1 MALHITDAN
10 FKEVLA
16 NNAVVVVDFGAAW
29 CGPCKSLQPVIDK
42 IATAYEGRAAVGKI
56 DIEESPETTEEFA
69 IRSVPT
75 ILFFKNGEMVPGKK
89 IVGATSEAKIT
100 TIIDEIL

>member
-1 MALHITDAN
+1 MALHITDVN

-42 IATAYEGRAAVGKI
+42 IATAYEGRAAVGKV

-75 ILFFKNGEMVPGKK
+75 ILFFKNGELVPGKK
-89 IVGATSEAKIT
+89 IVGATNEAKIT
-100 TIIDEIL
+100 AIIDEIL

>member
-42 IATAYEGRAAVGKI
+42 IATAYEGRAAVGKV

-75 ILFFKNGEMVPGKK
+75 ILFFKNGELVPGKK
-89 IVGATSEAKIT
+89 IVGATNEAKIT
-100 TIIDEIL
+100 AIIDEIL

>member
-89 IVGATSEAKIT
+89 IVGATSEAKT
-100 TIIDEIL
+100 TAIIDEIL

>member
-16 NNAVVVVDFGAAW
+16 NNAVVVVDFGATW
-29 CGPCKSLQPVIDK
+29 CGPCKSLSPVIDK
-42 IATAYEGRAAVGKI
+42 IATAYEGRAAVGKV

-75 ILFFKNGEMVPGKK
+75 ILFFKNGELVPGKK
-89 IVGATSEAKIT
+89 IVGATNEAKIT
-100 TIIDEIL
+100 AIIDEIL

>member
-29 CGPCKSLQPVIDK
+29 CGPCKSLSPVIDK
-42 IATAYEGRAAVGKI
+42 IATAYEGRAAVGKV

-89 IVGATSEAKIT
+89 IVGATNEAKIT
-100 TIIDEIL
+100 AIIDEIL

>member
-29 CGPCKSLQPVIDK
+29 CGPCKSLSPVIDK
-42 IATAYEGRAAVGKI
+42 IATAYEGRTAVGKV

-75 ILFFKNGEMVPGKK
+75 ILFFKNGELVPGKK
-89 IVGATSEAKIT
+89 IVGATNEAKIT
-100 TIIDEIL
+100 AIIDEIL

>member
-29 CGPCKSLQPVIDK
+29 CGPCKSLSPVIDK
-42 IATAYEGRAAVGKI
+42 IETAYEGRAAVGKV

-75 ILFFKNGEMVPGKK
+75 ILFFKNGELVPGKK
-89 IVGATSEAKIT
+89 IVGATNEAKIT
-100 TIIDEIL
+100 AIIDEIL

>member
-75 ILFFKNGEMVPGKK
+75 ILFFKNGELVPGKK
-89 IVGATSEAKIT
+89 IVGATNEAKIT
-100 TIIDEIL
+100 AIIDEIL

>member
-16 NNAVVVVDFGAAW
+16 NNTLVVVDFGAAW
-29 CGPCKSLQPVIDK
+29 CGPCKSLAPIIDK
-42 IATAYEGRAAVGKI
+42 IANAYEGRAAVGKV
-56 DIEESPETTEEFA
+56 DIEESTEITEEYA

-75 ILFFKNGEMVPGKK
+75 ILFFKNGEMVQGKK
-89 IVGATSEAKIT
+89 VVGATSEAKIT
-100 TIIDEIL
+100 AIIDELL

>member
-42 IATAYEGRAAVGKI
+42 IATAYEGRAAVGKV

-89 IVGATSEAKIT
+89 IVGATNEAKIT
-100 TIIDEIL
+100 AIIDEIL

>member
-42 IATAYEGRAAVGKI
+42 IATAYEGRAAVGKV

-100 TIIDEIL
+100 DIIDEIL

>member
-89 IVGATSEAKIT
+89 IVGATNEAKIT
-100 TIIDEIL
+100 AIIDEIL

>member
-29 CGPCKSLQPVIDK
+29 CGPCKSLSHVIDK
-42 IATAYEGRAAVGKI
+42 IATAYEGRAAVGKV

-89 IVGATSEAKIT
+89 IVGATNEAKIT
-100 TIIDEIL
+100 AIIDEIL

>member
-16 NNAVVVVDFGAAW
+16 NNGLVVVDFGAAW
-29 CGPCKSLQPVIDK
+29 CGPCKSLGPVIEK
-42 IATAYEGRAAVGKI
+42 LAAAYEGRAAIGKV
-56 DIEESPETTEEFA
+56 DIEESPEITEEFG

-75 ILFFKNGEMVPGKK
+75 ILFFKNGEQVPGKK
-89 IVGATSEAKIT
+89 FVGATTEAKIAAM
-100 TIIDEIL
+100 IDELL

>member
-29 CGPCKSLQPVIDK
+29 CGPCKSLSPVIDK
-42 IATAYEGRAAVGKI
+42 IATA
-56 DIEESPETTEEFA
+56 
-69 IRSVPT
+69 
-75 ILFFKNGEMVPGKK
+75 
-89 IVGATSEAKIT
+89 
-100 TIIDEIL
+100 

>member
-56 DIEESPETTEEFA
+56 DIEENDDLATKYA
-69 IRSVPT
+69 IRNIPT
-75 ILFFKNGEMVPGKK
+75 VLFFKNGEVVDKM
-89 IVGATSEAKIT
+89 VGAAPKAAYEEKLKS
-100 TIIDEIL
+100 LL

>member
-29 CGPCKSLQPVIDK
+29 CGPCKSLSPVIDK
-42 IATAYEGRAAVGKI
+42 IATAYEGRAAVGKV

-75 ILFFKNGEMVPGKK
+75 ILLFKNGVMVPGKK
-89 IVGATSEAKIT
+89 IVGATNEAKIT
-100 TIIDEIL
+100 AIIDEIL

>member
-42 IATAYEGRAAVGKI
+42 IATAYEGRAAVGKV

-69 IRSVPT
+69 KPDFVPTTFNVVVESILIPVEATYLLLEELGSVPS
-75 ILFFKNGEMVPGKK
+75 V
-89 IVGATSEAKIT
+89 V
-100 TIIDEIL
+100 

>member
-42 IATAYEGRAAVGKI
+42 IATAYEGRAAVGKV

-89 IVGATSEAKIT
+89 IVGATSEAKIPD
-100 TIIDEIL
+100 IIDEIL

>member
-10 FKEVLA
+10 FNEVLT

-29 CGPCKSLQPVIDK
+29 CGPCKSLQPIIDK

-100 TIIDEIL
+100 AIIDELL

>member
-16 NNAVVVVDFGAAW
+16 SNAVVVVKFGAAW
-29 CGPCKSLQPVIDK
+29 CGPCKSLQPVIEK
-42 IATAYEGRAAVGKI
+42 IAAAYEGRAVLGEV

-75 ILFFKNGEMVPGKK
+75 LLFFKNGELVPRKK

-100 TIIDEIL
+100 AVIDEIL

>member
-75 ILFFKNGEMVPGKK
+75 ILFFKNGELVNRT
-89 IVGATSEAKIT
+89 VGAMRKADLQNHFEA
-100 TIIDEIL
+100 LL

>member
-29 CGPCKSLQPVIDK
+29 CGPCKSLSPVIDK
-42 IATAYEGRAAVGKI
+42 IATAYEGRAAVGKVE
-56 DIEESPETTEEFA
+56 IEESPETTEEFA

-75 ILFFKNGEMVPGKK
+75 ILFFKNGELVPGKK
-89 IVGATSEAKIT
+89 IVGATNEAKIT
-100 TIIDEIL
+100 AIIDEIL

>member
-16 NNAVVVVDFGAAW
+16 NNTVVVVDFGAAW

-75 ILFFKNGEMVPGKK
+75 ILFFKNGEMEKNKK

-100 TIIDEIL
+100 AIIDEIL

>member
-1 MALHITDAN
+1 MALNITDAN

-29 CGPCKSLQPVIDK
+29 CGPCKSLSPVIDK
-42 IATAYEGRAAVGKI
+42 IATAYEGRAAVGKV

-89 IVGATSEAKIT
+89 IVGATNEAKIT
-100 TIIDEIL
+100 AIIDEIL

>member
-42 IATAYEGRAAVGKI
+42 IATAYEGRAAVGKV

-75 ILFFKNGEMVPGKK
+75 ILFFKNGALVPGKK

-100 TIIDEIL
+100 AIIDEIL

>member
-29 CGPCKSLQPVIDK
+29 CGPCKSLSPVIDK
-42 IATAYEGRAAVGKI
+42 IATAYEGRAAVGKV

-75 ILFFKNGEMVPGKK
+75 ILFFKNGELVPGKK
-89 IVGATSEAKIT
+89 IVGATNEAKIT
-100 TIIDEIL
+100 AIIDEIL

>member
-16 NNAVVVVDFGAAW
+16 NNAVVVVKFGAAW
-29 CGPCKSLQPVIDK
+29 CGPCKSLQPVIEK
-42 IATAYEGRAAVGKI
+42 IAAAYEGRAVLGEI
-56 DIEESPETTEEFA
+56 DIEEAAETTEEFA

-75 ILFFKNGEMVPGKK
+75 LLFFKNGEIVPGKK

-100 TIIDEIL
+100 AVIDEIL

>member
-42 IATAYEGRAAVGKI
+42 IATAYEGRAAVGKV

-75 ILFFKNGEMVPGKK
+75 ILFFKNGEMVSGKK

-100 TIIDEIL
+100 AIIDEIL

>member
-42 IATAYEGRAAVGKI
+42 IATAYEGKV

-100 TIIDEIL
+100 AIIDEIL

>member
-1 MALHITDAN
+1 MALHITDAK

-29 CGPCKSLQPVIDK
+29 CGPCKSLSPVIDK
-42 IATAYEGRAAVGKI
+42 IATAYEGRAAVGKV

-75 ILFFKNGEMVPGKK
+75 ILFFKNGELVPGKK
-89 IVGATSEAKIT
+89 IVGATNEAKIT
-100 TIIDEIL
+100 AIIDEIL

>member
-89 IVGATSEAKIT
+89 IVGATSAAKIT
-100 TIIDEIL
+100 AIIDEIL

>member
-29 CGPCKSLQPVIDK
+29 CGPCKSLSPVIDK
-42 IATAYEGRAAVGKI
+42 IATAYEGRAAVGKV
-56 DIEESPETTEEFA
+56 DIEESPESTEEFA

-89 IVGATSEAKIT
+89 IVGATNEAKIT
-100 TIIDEIL
+100 AIIDEIL